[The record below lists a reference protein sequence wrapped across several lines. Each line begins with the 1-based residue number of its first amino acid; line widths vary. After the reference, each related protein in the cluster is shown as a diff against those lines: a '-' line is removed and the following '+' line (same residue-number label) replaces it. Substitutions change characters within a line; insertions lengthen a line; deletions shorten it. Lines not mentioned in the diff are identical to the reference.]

1 MRAALLVCVALLAA
15 CSSQDSSEPAPAP
28 STPPTSSPPTTEA
41 TDPPDPPTTE
51 PLVLAVH
58 VRRPPADLTRAQ
70 AGLLVDGGVRR
81 WSQLGLPG
89 GRLTVTR
96 KVQRPREQLA
106 PDTVAIVPASKVG
119 PGVRALSVDGVDPLR
134 DPDDYLLRVV
144 GPEPGTVTTLT
155 VVGDIMLGRRVGE
168 RAAEEGDPSYPLR
181 PMQRRLRSADITVGN
196 LEGTLSDDGAPTQGG
211 DSFHADPAVREG
223 CGPRGSTR

>member
-1 MRAALLVCVALLAA
+1 MAGSVACRTVIASVAATGSAYAVRLDAVAHRDARPPFVVGHLSHGPICRSCRQPGYRDGVRAALLVCVALLAA

-28 STPPTSSPPTTEA
+28 STPPTSSPPTNEA

-58 VRRPPADLTRAQ
+58 VRRTPADLTRAQ

-96 KVQRPREQLA
+96 NVQ
-106 PDTVAIVPASKVG
+106 
-119 PGVRALSVDGVDPLR
+119 
-134 DPDDYLLRVV
+134 
-144 GPEPGTVTTLT
+144 
-155 VVGDIMLGRRVGE
+155 
-168 RAAEEGDPSYPLR
+168 
-181 PMQRRLRSADITVGN
+181 
-196 LEGTLSDDGAPTQGG
+196 
-211 DSFHADPAVREG
+211 
-223 CGPRGSTR
+223 